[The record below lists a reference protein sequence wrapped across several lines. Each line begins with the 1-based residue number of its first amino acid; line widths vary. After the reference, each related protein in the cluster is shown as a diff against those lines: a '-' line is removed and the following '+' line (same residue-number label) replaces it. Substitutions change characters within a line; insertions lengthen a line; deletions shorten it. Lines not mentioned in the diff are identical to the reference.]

1 MDKQI
6 INIENVDTTK
16 QPLFFGKGL
25 NLQRYDKQ
33 RYKKIYDLFL
43 QHLSFFWRP
52 EEVSLEK
59 EYNETNAIY
68 LLTKNE
74 LKSVQMWSFMKN
86 HVLNII

>member
-43 QHLSFFWRP
+43 LHLSFFCRP
-52 EEVSLEK
+52 EEVSLE
-59 EYNETNAIY
+59 
-68 LLTKNE
+68 
-74 LKSVQMWSFMKN
+74 
-86 HVLNII
+86 

>member
-33 RYKKIYDLFL
+33 RYKKIY
-43 QHLSFFWRP
+43 
-52 EEVSLEK
+52 K
-59 EYNETNAIY
+59 IY
-68 LLTKNE
+68 
-74 LKSVQMWSFMKN
+74 
-86 HVLNII
+86 